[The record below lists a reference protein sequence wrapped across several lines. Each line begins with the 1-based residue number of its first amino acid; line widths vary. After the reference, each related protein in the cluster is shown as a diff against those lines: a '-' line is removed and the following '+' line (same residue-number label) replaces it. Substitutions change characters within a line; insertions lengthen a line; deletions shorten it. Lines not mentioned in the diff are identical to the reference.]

1 MTQREAI
8 AMTTNTAD
16 EATPVRMSPDS
27 HPLHWAAANGCADL
41 ARYLAESYYDVNE
54 QEALQG
60 TTPLFWAAAAGHV
73 HVARLLIE
81 KGAAVKIANRQGI
94 TPLHAAAEGGHA
106 EMARLLIRHGAS
118 IHARDDDGETPLDWA
133 KSFGHDEVAALLNDA
148 AYRESGA
155 RKRDEL
161 AHATKYGRAIGE

>member
-1 MTQREAI
+1 
-8 AMTTNTAD
+8 MTTNTAD
-16 EATPVRMSPDS
+16 EDMPIRISSDS
-27 HPLHWAAANGCADL
+27 HPLHWAAANGCTDL

-81 KGAAVKIANRQGI
+81 NGASVKVANRHGV
-94 TPLHAAAEGGHA
+94 TPLHAAVEGGNA
-106 EMARLLIRHGAS
+106 DMARLLIRHGAS
-118 IHARDDDGETPLDWA
+118 IRATDFDGWTPLDWA
-133 KSFGHDEVAALLNDA
+133 KSFGHDEIVKVFEEV

-161 AHATKYGRAIGE
+161 ARAAKHGRAIGE